1 MNIQST
7 IAHAIV
13 TNAAHMT
20 GAERIAEKVSLHRT
34 VTDSSAVYHM
44 TDRSRVLV
52 KYERSPKGHLHI
64 ASIEAKFED

>member
-13 TNAAHMT
+13 SNAAHMT

-34 VTDSSAVYHM
+34 ITDSIAVYHM
-44 TDRSRVLV
+44 TDRSRVEV
-52 KYERSPKGHLHI
+52 KYERSPRGYL
-64 ASIEAKFED
+64 SIKSVEAKFEE